1 MSAEGWDD
9 VLDVETRATIGDNAM
24 EDAHNERERCLGLVR
39 AEIEEGRIRG
49 IPETSGTMI
58 ILHRIAAAIAH
69 GG

>member
-1 MSAEGWDD
+1 MSEGWDQ
-9 VLDVETRATIGDNAM
+9 VEAAELSSSVGMDEAKNA
-24 EDAHNERERCLGLVR
+24 ERERCSVVVQS
-39 AEIEEGRIRG
+39 EIEEGRIRG